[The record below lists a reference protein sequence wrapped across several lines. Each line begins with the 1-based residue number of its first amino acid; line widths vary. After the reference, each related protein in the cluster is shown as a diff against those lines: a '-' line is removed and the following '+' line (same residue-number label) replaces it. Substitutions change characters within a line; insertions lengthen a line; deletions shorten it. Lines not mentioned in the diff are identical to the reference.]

1 MAYFSPMLLMAALTT
16 HAAVR
21 VSCHAPSKS
30 GNVSAPNFR
39 VVFPSS
45 GTFVAAGG
53 SVVPYISYRL
63 CSGSVVDVCPSG
75 LEYIGSLRSLHCS
88 SCDEATPCS
97 CLDGWDGRHTLVSF
111 FPCKSACCSSFLHA
125 IHHARLVELILRLYP
140 RGPQPLFRVTDVAGI
155 LFGRIVRR

>member
-1 MAYFSPMLLMAALTT
+1 MAAFTT

-45 GTFVAAGG
+45 GTFVTAGG

-63 CSGSVVDVCPSG
+63 CSGSVVDVCPFG

-88 SCDEATPCS
+88 PCDEATTCS
-97 CLDGWDGRHTLVSF
+97 CPDGMVSYIGEFF
-111 FPCKSACCSSFLHA
+111 FPSEKSASCSSSLRA
-125 IHHARLVELILRLYP
+125 IHHTRPVEHILLLYP
-140 RGPQPLFRVTDVAGI
+140 RGPQHLFRITDVAGT
-155 LFGRIVRR
+155 LFGRNIVRR